1 VKICIVFISLIFA
14 GVLHAASFYKEIEN
28 ITGKNTYV
36 ANQKIIKTLF
46 KNRKV
51 FYTGGHLD
59 YPRVLAILKENHLL
73 NVKISR
79 STAIT
84 LSFAT
89 RQQHPVVFIRL
100 VKSALNELGY
110 SRIDVLKV
118 IHDRSGFMYKVA
130 VYAASAPD
138 PIMIAE
144 SFGRKSAQIV
154 KIKRFSVSN
163 WRYFVDISR
172 INLVP
177 GELPY
182 KQKVHLP
189 KPLDPYWINVSHA
202 RVAVLNS
209 SRANRWH
216 PQIVFYDR
224 YLNVIDNFSKDI
236 KSYNVR
242 LNVPEGAWYMKVSDL
257 YTLENLG
264 RGMTIYLARRK

>member
-1 VKICIVFISLIFA
+1 VKISIVFISLIFA

-28 ITGKNTYV
+28 ITGKNTYI
-36 ANQKIIKTLF
+36 ANQKIIRTLF
-46 KNRKV
+46 KNPKS
-51 FYTGGHLD
+51 FYTRGHLD
-59 YPRVLAILKENHLL
+59 YPRVLAILKENNLL
-73 NVKISR
+73 HVKTSR
-79 STAIT
+79 STQIV

-89 RQQHPVVFIRL
+89 RQKYPVAFIRL

-110 SRIDVLKV
+110 SRIDVQKV

-144 SFGRKSAQIV
+144 NFGRKDAQIV

-163 WRYFVDISR
+163 WRYFVDISH

-177 GELPY
+177 DHLPY
-182 KQKVHLP
+182 HKKVHLP
-189 KPLDPYWINVSHA
+189 KPLEPYWINVSKV
-202 RVAVLNS
+202 RVVAINS

-216 PQIVFYDR
+216 PDIVFYDR
-224 YLNVIDNFSKDI
+224 YLNVLDNFSKDR
-236 KSYNVR
+236 KSYNVQ
-242 LNVPEGAWYMKVSDL
+242 LKVPVDAWYMKVSDL

-264 RGMTIYLARRK
+264 HGLTVYLANRK

>member
-46 KNRKV
+46 KNKKI

-89 RQQHPVVFIRL
+89 RQQHPVAFIRL

-118 IHDRSGFMYKVA
+118 IHEYKLSTF
-130 VYAASAPD
+130 YKYISLY
-138 PIMIAE
+138 
-144 SFGRKSAQIV
+144 
-154 KIKRFSVSN
+154 SVSLH
-163 WRYFVDISR
+163 ISLR
-172 INLVP
+172 HVMVCFFTLVP
-177 GELPY
+177 RGME
-182 KQKVHLP
+182 
-189 KPLDPYWINVSHA
+189 
-202 RVAVLNS
+202 
-209 SRANRWH
+209 
-216 PQIVFYDR
+216 IVFLFWNYFFF
-224 YLNVIDNFSKDI
+224 YPSVH
-236 KSYNVR
+236 
-242 LNVPEGAWYMKVSDL
+242 
-257 YTLENLG
+257 
-264 RGMTIYLARRK
+264 